1 MHEGAI
7 HPMQLEAIYDNGKLE
22 FCRPVRFAHGRFL
35 VRVEVPEAELVESKA
50 AKGEQQLGTYARSWF
65 RRLEAIRAEVTT
77 TPEIE
82 LQQVSDEQFE
92 RLRMIEMREEH

>member
-1 MHEGAI
+1 
-7 HPMQLEAIYDNGKLE
+7 MQLEAIYDDGKLE

-35 VRVEVPEAELVESKA
+35 VRVEVPEAELMESPTA
-50 AKGEQQLGTYARSWF
+50 EGEGPLGTYARSWL
-65 RRLEAIRAEVTT
+65 RRLEAIRAEVTA

-82 LQQVSDEQFE
+82 LQQVSDEQLD